1 MGARGACRWLSLP
14 LCVLVY
20 DEFDAMLALAW
31 LFWYLLRVFSFGMY
45 SEGERLV

>member
-31 LFWYLLRVFSFGMY
+31 LFWCLLRVFFWY
-45 SEGERLV
+45 VQREERLV